1 MNVFRFVENKEEFN
15 KITEEMLNENKAEID
30 ERIVQMLDRSGS
42 NIWDAVQMM
51 LEFVSEAQTD
61 LKEWQ
66 FNENQ
71 IPKIEICK
79 MWKSRHGTWIQTR
92 AVVH

>member
-30 ERIVQMLDRSGS
+30 EERIVQMLDRSGS

-61 LKEWQ
+61 LKE
-66 FNENQ
+66 
-71 IPKIEICK
+71 
-79 MWKSRHGTWIQTR
+79 
-92 AVVH
+92 

>member
-42 NIWDAVQMM
+42 SIWDAVQMM
-51 LEFVSEAQTD
+51 LEFVSEEAQTD
-61 LKEWQ
+61 LKE
-66 FNENQ
+66 
-71 IPKIEICK
+71 
-79 MWKSRHGTWIQTR
+79 
-92 AVVH
+92 